1 MFSKIAWIIWVII
14 LFVKWNNYFQENV
27 VQLNE
32 IRQLKQYVQIL
43 EETIVHKSVEPVK
56 PIVAVK
62 QPTIMVVLGCAM
74 PDLQQDRIKR
84 ALEFAEKKS
93 DDPIIW
99 FLTGGV
105 KDAVVGAIAKQSTE
119 ASAMAQTLSQAS
131 VKTSG
136 QSLDQTLSQ
145 ASDQSSENDGD
156 YNVNIILDEN
166 ARNTAENF
174 ANLKEYLLMNA
185 NFADGQQRSVVI
197 TTSEF
202 HQARASKIFE
212 GVFHDILDKV
222 DITWNVSGGACPT
235 CWADER
241 IHMRNVEADV
251 MRVLVR

>member
-1 MFSKIAWIIWVII
+1 MR
-14 LFVKWNNYFQENV
+14 WNNEFLQQNWK
-27 VQLNE
+27 QLNE
-32 IRQLKQYVQIL
+32 IRQLKQYSRLL
-43 EETIVHKSVEPVK
+43 EETIVYKQTQNADLVK
-56 PIVAVK
+56 K
-62 QPTIMVVLGCAM
+62 TDPTIMVVLGCAM
-74 PDLQQDRIKR
+74 PDLQQDRIQR

-93 DDPIIW
+93 DEPIIW

-105 KDAVVGAIAKQSTE
+105 KDALIGATAKQSTE
-119 ASAMAQTLSQAS
+119 ALAMAKVVGQAS
-131 VKTSG
+131 AKVVG
-136 QSLDQTLSQ
+136 Q
-145 ASDQSSENDGD
+145 ASDQSLEDDGD

-251 MRVLVR
+251 LRALVR